1 MYSTHTL
8 RFLATGEPSSPI
20 SGSAFLRPRLA
31 GVLGA
36 DPSAAFL
43 PRPRL
48 GVGFCPCRPMSAQ
61 LHDEGWWVCGACA
74 PRVRSLRLRR
84 RHSSPSWRAR
94 AWAWWR
100 AWAWALAPSRRPSS
114 LLSVQR
120 LPQGRRRAGGERDG
134 HRPSSIFPLRFH
146 DWRGA
151 PAPVSRIPAGGG
163 GGKSAKGGGGA
174 TNNNLRQRRI
184 RRFVPVDVDI
194 DIRLRGA
201 VGSARSLRHG
211 GGGFLCACCDSD
223 GCGCYHDDGVV
234 VGDVR
239 HGLLRAGWNWCC

>member
-163 GGKSAKGGGGA
+163 GGGAKLQRGGGGKQKK
-174 TNNNLRQRRI
+174 THQKVQRE
-184 RRFVPVDVDI
+184 
-194 DIRLRGA
+194 
-201 VGSARSLRHG
+201 G
-211 GGGFLCACCDSD
+211 GGKQHQPPSTANTA
-223 GCGCYHDDGVV
+223 
-234 VGDVR
+234 VR
-239 HGLLRAGWNWCC
+239 PRRRRHRHPTSRCSRKRSFPATWRRRLPLRLL